1 MVELGKIR
9 ALALQL
15 AKAVAAERARAE
27 LDLERLVPQV
37 TPPAKPVAVGLE
49 GSAKLPLL
57 YDPIVRAARGGPS
70 IAVLLKFI
78 NKQPCDL
85 SNIEAYYRLGL
96 AHLANGRYGQA
107 KAAFERVEQT
117 SPGYRDA
124 GKRFQTIVDWQKAL
138 GKYSAFERYKLQG
151 EIGRGGSTVVYRAKD
166 TVLGIDVAL
175 KFLAPTLSADA
186 AVRKLFEE
194 EAKRAQTLEH
204 ANIVRIHEVGMLVN
218 RCFVSMDV
226 VEGLPLAVLRGNL
239 TIVETL
245 RAMKQVLDALAYAHG
260 RKVVHR
266 GIEPGAVMRLPN
278 GLVKVLD
285 FGITRAIEGGARQSN
300 IAGALEFKAPELLH
314 GQEAD
319 ERSDL
324 FAVAAT
330 MYALLA
336 NRSPFEGE
344 ERRIPPRRLSE
355 LVTDLPE
362 ILVDEVMRCLAFDP
376 AARSDSAYALAK
388 PVVEVL
394 DAVARISGEQL
405 AEPTAVSPDESGV
418 FQLTFK
424 TR

>member
-1 MVELGKIR
+1 MVEHGKIR
-9 ALALQL
+9 ALAMQL

-27 LDLERLVPQV
+27 LDLAHLVPPSA
-37 TPPAKPVAVGLE
+37 PPAKPVAVGLE

-70 IAVLLKFI
+70 VALILKFI

-96 AHLANGRYGQA
+96 AHLAFGRYGQA

-151 EIGRGGSTVVYRAKD
+151 ELGRGGSTVVYRAKD

-175 KFLAPTLSADA
+175 KFLAPTLSADP
-186 AVRKLFEE
+186 AVRALFEE
-194 EAKRAQTLEH
+194 EAKRAATLDH
-204 ANIVRIHEVGMLVN
+204 ANIVRIHEVGTLVN
-218 RCFVSMDV
+218 RAFISMDV
-226 VEGLPLAVLRGNL
+226 VDGLSLDVLQGNL

-245 RAMKQVLDALAYAHG
+245 RAMKQVLDALVYAHA
-260 RKVVHR
+260 RQVLHR
-266 GIEPGAVMRLPN
+266 GIEPAAIMRMPN

-285 FGITRAIEGGARQSN
+285 FGITRAIEGGSRQSN
-300 IAGALEFKAPELLH
+300 VAGSLAFKAPELLH

-330 MYALLA
+330 MYTMLA
-336 NRSPFEGE
+336 NRVPFQGE
-344 ERRIPPRRLSE
+344 ERRVPQAWLPE
-355 LVTDLPE
+355 YATDLPD
-362 ILVDEVMRCLAFDP
+362 IVVDEVMRCLAFDP
-376 AARSDSAYALAK
+376 AKRSENAYALAK
-388 PVVEVL
+388 PIVEVL

-405 AEPTAVSPDESGV
+405 AEPTAISPESSAEIRV
-418 FQLTFK
+418 TFK
-424 TR
+424 S